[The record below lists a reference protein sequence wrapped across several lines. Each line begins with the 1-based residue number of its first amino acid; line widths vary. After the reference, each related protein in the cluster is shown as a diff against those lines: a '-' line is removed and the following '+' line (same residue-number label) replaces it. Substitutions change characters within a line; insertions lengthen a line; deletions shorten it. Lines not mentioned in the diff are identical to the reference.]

1 MMEEWKDI
9 PGYEGIYQ
17 ASTQGRIR
25 TCEGKVTSN
34 ARYQHRVWKQR
45 IIKPKSCAGAK
56 GRHDLR
62 VSLWKDGKQKDWLVS
77 RLVAITWCDGY
88 REGFTVNHKN
98 GDNLDNA
105 VENLE
110 WLSLGDNIRHGFAT
124 GLYPQAKANGQYAYK
139 DI

>member
-1 MMEEWKDI
+1 MEEWKDI

-34 ARYQHRVWKQR
+34 ARYKRRVWQQR
-45 IIKPKSCAGAK
+45 IIQPKRYAGAK

-62 VSLWKDGKQKDWLVS
+62 VALWKGGKRKDWLVS
-77 RLVAITWCDGY
+77 RLIAMTWCVGY
-88 REGFTVNHKN
+88 KPGFTVNHKN
-98 GDNLDNA
+98 GDHSDNA

-110 WLSLGDNIRHGFAT
+110 WLSLGDNIRHGYAT
-124 GLYPQAKANGQYAYK
+124 GLYPQAKPNGQYAYK